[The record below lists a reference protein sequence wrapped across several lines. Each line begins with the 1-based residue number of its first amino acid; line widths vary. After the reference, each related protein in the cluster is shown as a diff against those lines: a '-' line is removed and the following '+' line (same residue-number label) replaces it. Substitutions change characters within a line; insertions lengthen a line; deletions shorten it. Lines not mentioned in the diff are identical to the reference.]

1 MAIVAR
7 TLAMKGGGRRLVG
20 RSGEGGGVVT
30 VALARTRRGYRFTAR
45 GRRLDL
51 AALEPDAGDPKSRDL
66 TVAFEVSGAS
76 FVRNRNLVVR
86 RGVFRLSRRRA

>member
-1 MAIVAR
+1 
-7 TLAMKGGGRRLVG
+7 MKGGGRRLVG
-20 RSGEGGGVVT
+20 HSSEGGGVVT
-30 VALARTRRGYRFTAR
+30 IALARTRRGYRFTAR
-45 GRRLDL
+45 GWRLDL